1 VQIAMVEETS
11 VGPSDPLPKATLLA
25 ESTARIRTGV
35 QAVVRPLSARARLA
49 VSLGVLAS
57 VLLGIAVV
65 LFLPS
70 ATLNVVCR
78 HDFRSVE
85 LTVAVDGDVVLT
97 ETLTGSVK
105 KWLGVVERTGGSYT
119 RAVSVGSG
127 KHVIQVRMRAPGYD
141 STRVIRGDFDRGK
154 EYTLSVD
161 SGRDLS
167 LSLRSTGGE
176 AVTAEGGRGGSWL
189 SYGRSLLL
197 TIFGS
202 IVSATIGVYV
212 QAFLHSRKRP
222 LVGPTGG
229 ERERPPDRS

>member
-1 VQIAMVEETS
+1 MVEETS
-11 VGPSDPLPKATLLA
+11 VGPSDPRPPTTLLA

-57 VLLGIAVV
+57 VLLGIALV

-105 KWLGVVERTGGSYT
+105 KWLGVVEKAGGTYT
-119 RAVSVGSG
+119 RAIPVASG

-141 STRVIRGDFDRGK
+141 STRSIRGDFSRGK

-167 LSLRSTGGE
+167 LSSRNTGGQAVTPE
-176 AVTAEGGRGGSWL
+176 AVGGGSWL
-189 SYGRSLLL
+189 GYGRSLLL
-197 TIFGS
+197 TMFGS

-212 QAFLHSRKRP
+212 QAFLRSRKNP
-222 LVGPTGG
+222 LVGSTVG
-229 ERERPPDRS
+229 ERDRPPEGS